1 MKSVLREVV
10 SRSSWLYIVLSIFLA
25 ASLAVDLTGVAPKE
39 VFGDAIFFIP
49 TILAIS
55 YGILPAMVL
64 RFALIGR
71 PIHWGFA
78 TLYVVVSYFVWFG
91 IMAGLTGE
99 PYTRPSFALLLSL
112 VAAWRIL
119 RFQTNRRS
127 DVSDKDGG
135 TSASHLSAFA
145 PASLEKQTSLRASE
159 IPIAAPAFSKKQEP
173 LTSQVAAPML
183 PTDITLQGIAVV
195 GSLVCFVLLAACVTD
210 WHDFD
215 SKSEAASFLVVLL
228 LPAAF
233 SPVCHLLG
241 LRTAGLLLLLPAG
254 LACFVFAV
262 DNYLQK
268 GTANLAAMSALIS
281 LSTFIFAKAIRG
293 ESPTRNHLKA

>member
-10 SRSSWLYIVLSIFLA
+10 SRSVWLYVVLSIILV
-25 ASLAVDLTGVAPKE
+25 ASLVVDLTGVAPKE

-49 TILAIS
+49 TLMAIG
-55 YGILPAMVL
+55 YGILPAMLL
-64 RFALIGR
+64 RFALLRR
-71 PIHWGFA
+71 PMHWGFA
-78 TLYVVVSYFVWFG
+78 TLYVVVSYFIWFW

-119 RFQTNRRS
+119 RFQTDRRS
-127 DVSDKDGG
+127 DLSDNISG

-145 PASLEKQTSLRASE
+145 PTSLEKQTSLDASE
-159 IPIAAPAFSKKQEP
+159 VSVATPAFSKKQEP
-173 LTSQVAAPML
+173 ATSQAPAPLL
-183 PTDITLQGIAVV
+183 PQDRMLQGIAVV

-215 SKSEAASFLVVLL
+215 SKTEAASFLVVLL
-228 LPAAF
+228 LPTAF

-241 LRTAGLLLLLPAG
+241 LRTAGLLLLLPAA

-262 DNYLQK
+262 DDYLQK
-268 GTANLAAMSALIS
+268 GTANLAAMSAIVS
-281 LSTFIFAKAIRG
+281 LSTFIFAKAMRR
-293 ESPTRNHLKA
+293 ESPSRDHIKA